1 MTWAMYFDW
10 YLKSLIV
17 SAITVGILL
26 LILIVAVAIKEVFRK

>member
-17 SAITVGILL
+17 SAVSLVVLFAMAFLATYLNQ
-26 LILIVAVAIKEVFRK
+26 RR

>member
-17 SAITVGILL
+17 SGATM
-26 LILIVAVAIKEVFRK
+26 VAVAAIGIIVVLLDKRR

>member
-17 SAITVGILL
+17 SGVTM
-26 LILIVAVAIKEVFRK
+26 VAVAALGIIVVLMDKRR

>member
-17 SAITVGILL
+17 SAATAALVCILGIILL
-26 LILIVAVAIKEVFRK
+26 MLDNRRR